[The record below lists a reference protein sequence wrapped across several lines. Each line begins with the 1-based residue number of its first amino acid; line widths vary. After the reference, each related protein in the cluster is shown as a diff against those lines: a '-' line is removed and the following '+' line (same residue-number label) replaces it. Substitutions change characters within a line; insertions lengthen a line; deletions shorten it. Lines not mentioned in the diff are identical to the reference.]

1 MLGFGFGGCVFGGP
15 TGTIRE
21 PNSTPIVT
29 SWCGENRPSQR
40 RMVREDFPVPLSPI
54 QTSFAMKSHDG
65 DAITFG
71 GEGMF
76 LRVALDQGSE

>member
-1 MLGFGFGGCVFGGP
+1 
-15 TGTIRE
+15 
-21 PNSTPIVT
+21 
-29 SWCGENRPSQR
+29 
-40 RMVREDFPVPLSPI
+40 MVREDFPVPLSPI

-65 DAITFG
+65 DAIIFG